1 MANQD
6 QSRIGPETNVT
17 VSKLNYHI
25 ERADTKMIELVHKNR
40 KTGEDER
47 NKAEIEVLR
56 EDLDQASAKKRVNE
70 IMTSKDSQL
79 GDYNILD
86 SVTSLSKE
94 CKTFKVEVD
103 GMKNRLIELS
113 LKFDKANDAQSEK
126 DVPTLSS
133 DSESEESEVEKEM
146 EEFKQKGDLRER
158 FLAKLIDF
166 DSVDEFEDDEVFAC
180 NADEGSE
187 ELKKEETVRGNT
199 MENKWVNYLQLDGFD
214 HEFHTNIEG
223 LKEEMC
229 SMMFQDGKYKKVKY
243 NEKKSS

>member
-1 MANQD
+1 MANQY

-17 VSKLNYHI
+17 VSKLTYHN

-47 NKAEIEVLR
+47 NNAFKAEIEVLR
-56 EDLDQASAKKRVNE
+56 EDLDQTSVKKRVNE

-79 GDYNILD
+79 GDYNNPD

-103 GMKNRLIELS
+103 GMKNKLIELS
-113 LKFDKANDAQSEK
+113 LKFDKANDAQWEK
-126 DVPTLSS
+126 NVPTLSS
-133 DSESEESEVEKEM
+133 DNESEESEVEEEK
-146 EEFKQKGDLRER
+146 EEFKQKNDLRER

-180 NADEGSE
+180 NTDEGSE
-187 ELKKEETVRGNT
+187 ELKKEETVRGNIV
-199 MENKWVNYLQLDGFD
+199 ESKWVNYLQLDGFD

-223 LKEEMC
+223 LKGRDVLNDVPRWKIQE
-229 SMMFQDGKYKKVKY
+229 S
-243 NEKKSS
+243 